1 LTISK
6 EFVPL
11 KNRNKRSKG
20 VIILPNIMRKT
31 LGFVRTKKS
40 IINKRYRGTTI
51 IVWINRGDNIEL
63 AGIDEKRL
71 RTNGVIIFR
80 QQIRPYGGS
89 FWYTVTEDL
98 RSTLEF
104 KIRKGKLVGFNEF
117 VRRKHIVLEPVFGE
131 KRRRR

>member
-1 LTISK
+1 MVSK
-6 EFVPL
+6 EFVSL

-20 VIILPNIMRKT
+20 VIILPNIMRKS
-31 LGFVRTKKS
+31 LGFVRTKKG

-51 IVWINRGDNIEL
+51 IVWINRGGNIEL
-63 AGIDEKRL
+63 AGIDEKWS

-98 RSTLEF
+98 RSSLEF
-104 KIRKGKLVGFNEF
+104 QIRQGKLVGFNEF
-117 VRRKHIVLEPVFGE
+117 VRRKHIVLEPIFGG
-131 KRRRR
+131 KRRGR